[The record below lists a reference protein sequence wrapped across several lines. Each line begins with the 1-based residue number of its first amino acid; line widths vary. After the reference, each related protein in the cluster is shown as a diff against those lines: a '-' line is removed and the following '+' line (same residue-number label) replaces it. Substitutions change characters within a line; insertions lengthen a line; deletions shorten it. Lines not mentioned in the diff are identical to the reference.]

1 MHAGLYAGTPAITAE
16 DEAYRH
22 LHAAIRTGRY
32 RAGERLVPDNIAV
45 EIGTSRMPVR
55 EAFRRLAADGL
66 VTIRPN
72 RGAVVSGLNVPDM
85 QEVFEMRAVL
95 EGLAMRLA
103 LPRLNS
109 QSLDDLE
116 RMLDRLDPPDPQA
129 DWASAHREFHEAL
142 CGLSGRPR
150 LTRQISSLH
159 VIVEPYM
166 RLWKR
171 ESPSLTSARADHQEL
186 MSALHS
192 RDPDR
197 CERAAREHVLDTV
210 PELTRFLLRT
220 SAPLADDANLE
231 IEALPWD

>member
-1 MHAGLYAGTPAITAE
+1 MAITAE

-32 RAGERLVPDNIAV
+32 RAGERLVPEVIAV

-66 VTIRPN
+66 ITIRPN

-95 EGLAMRLA
+95 EGLAARLA
-103 LPRLNS
+103 LPNLTSRA
-109 QSLDDLE
+109 LDDLE
-116 RMLDRLDPPDPQA
+116 RMLDRLDSQDPLDTRA

-142 CGLSGRPR
+142 CALSDRPR
-150 LTRQISSLH
+150 LARQISGLH

-171 ESPSLTSARADHQEL
+171 ESPGDSTARDDHRAL

-197 CERAAREHVLDTV
+197 CERAAREHVMGTV
-210 PELTRFLLRT
+210 PELMRFLLRT
-220 SAPLADDANLE
+220 STSSPPNQESL
-231 IEALPWD
+231 